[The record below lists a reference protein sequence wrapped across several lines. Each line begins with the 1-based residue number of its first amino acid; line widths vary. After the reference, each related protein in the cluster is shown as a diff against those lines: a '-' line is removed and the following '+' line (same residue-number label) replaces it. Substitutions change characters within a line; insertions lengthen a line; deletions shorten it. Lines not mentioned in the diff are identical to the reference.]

1 MFKNSSIRR
10 KLIAGIILGGM
21 IPSLIGSIYIVNSSR
36 NWMYKNNL
44 DNNKIMLEQM
54 AVYVDGV
61 ILKNMENIVGAVSSE
76 QRLMTANGSIKKYTE
91 FSPQILAQKPS
102 QKEKEIYDLFK
113 NIKDNNENIT
123 FISFGTSDGGY
134 VEYPQFNPKES
145 YDPRSRDWYKSA
157 LEKEG
162 VSISEPYLTKV
173 SKEIV
178 VSVDQRVVNE
188 GKTVGVISLTINIE
202 KFISSLKM
210 TKYGETG
217 YVSILSKEGVFINS
231 PANPDWLMKQS
242 SEVLPQAYGETKNV
256 DGDFYESE
264 FKELSGTSTK
274 VISTYE
280 SPYSGWEYISV
291 IDKSEVMDEVT
302 RWVSFLIITITSIIL
317 MIVFI
322 IILLSGYITKPILK
336 ISKMINKMSSF
347 DFKDYES
354 NNLEEYNTRYDEIGE
369 ISRAMSGM
377 QKNFTELKNN
387 IYDMDIQIKNI
398 DISESGLNKLTMSKE
413 NPFSAIADSVNDL
426 LERVN
431 KYVEKIKTQNEH
443 IHFLAHNDIMTKLPN
458 RIRFNGKLQE
468 VINSGAKGGVILIDI
483 DDFKGINDSMGHMYG
498 DKVIST
504 VAQRLTEI
512 SDKLTFVSRFGG
524 DEFLILYEFEEDMH
538 DLVSYILNIFVA
550 MEKEFEIEQNKIK
563 IEISV
568 GVSVFPK
575 DSSDVDELMMY
586 ADIAMYTV
594 KNSGKNNYA
603 FFNIPMAQNLKRN
616 MEIKKILSEAIE
628 SEAFKILYQPQVEL
642 KTGEIVGFEALVR
655 LKNHNI
661 SPGEFIPVAEENGT
675 IIPIGRLVT
684 KMAIEQMKTWIDKGL
699 KPKPVAINFSAVQI
713 HDIGYKSYLMSL
725 LKENEIDPQMITIE
739 ITEGIF
745 LEHKDTTIYLLKEL
759 RSHGIKIAIDDFGTG
774 FSSLSYLT
782 TLPIDC
788 IKFDRM
794 LSMKFLEVEDI
805 SVIKSLISLSHGLD
819 LKVVAEGIED
829 LKQVE
834 KLKDGNC
841 DTIQGY
847 YFSKPLEA
855 KDAEAIYNHKY
866 EV

>member
-354 NNLEEYNTRYDEIGE
+354 NNLEQYNTRYDEIGE

-443 IHFLAHNDIMTKLPN
+443 IHFLAHNDMMTKLPN
-458 RIRFNGKLQE
+458 RIRFNEKLQE

>member
-10 KLIAGIILGGM
+10 KLIAGIILGGI
-21 IPSLIGSIYIVNSSR
+21 IPSLIGSIYIADSSKK
-36 NWMYKNNL
+36 WMYKNNL

-54 AVYVDGV
+54 ATYVDGV
-61 ILKNMENIVGAVSSE
+61 ILKNMEGIVSAVSSE
-76 QRLMTANGSIKKYTE
+76 KRLMTANGSIKKYTE
-91 FSPQILAQKPS
+91 LSPQILSQKPS

-231 PANPDWLMKQS
+231 PGNPDWLMKQS

-458 RIRFNGKLQE
+458 RIRFNEKLQE

>member
-10 KLIAGIILGGM
+10 KLIAGIILGGI
-21 IPSLIGSIYIVNSSR
+21 IPSLIGSIYIVDSSKK
-36 NWMYKNNL
+36 WMYKNNL

-54 AVYVDGV
+54 ATYVDGV
-61 ILKNMENIVGAVSSE
+61 ILKNMEDIVSAVSSE
-76 QRLMTANGSIKKYTE
+76 KRLMTANGSIKKYTE
-91 FSPQILAQKPS
+91 LSPQILSQKPS
-102 QKEKEIYDLFK
+102 QKEKEIYDLFR

-145 YDPRSRDWYKSA
+145 YDPRSRDWYKNA
-157 LEKEG
+157 LKKEG

-188 GKTVGVISLTINIE
+188 GKTVGVISLTINIQ

-210 TKYGETG
+210 TKYGKTG
-217 YVSILSKEGVFINS
+217 YVSILSKERVFINS
-231 PANPDWLMKQS
+231 PGNPDWLMKKS
-242 SEVLPQAYGETKNV
+242 SEVIPQVYGETKNLS
-256 DGDFYESE
+256 GDFYESE
-264 FKELSGTSTK
+264 FKEVSGTSTK

-280 SPYSGWEYISV
+280 SPYSGWKYISV
-291 IDKSEVMDEVT
+291 IDKREVMDEVT

-317 MIVFI
+317 MIVLI

-347 DFKDYES
+347 DFKDYEN
-354 NNLEEYNTRYDEIGE
+354 NNLEQYNTRYDEIGE

-431 KYVEKIKTQNEH
+431 KYVEKIKIQNEH
-443 IHFLAHNDIMTKLPN
+443 IHFLAHNDMMTKLPN
-458 RIRFNGKLQE
+458 RAKFNEKLQE
-468 VINSGAKGGVILIDI
+468 VIHSGANGGVILIDI

-498 DKVIST
+498 DKVISK
-504 VAQRLTEI
+504 VASRLTEI
-512 SDKLTFVSRFGG
+512 SDKITFVSRFGG

-616 MEIKKILSEAIE
+616 MEIKKILNQAIE

-642 KTGEIVGFEALVR
+642 KTGKIGGFEALVR

-661 SPGEFIPVAEENGT
+661 SPGEFIPVSEENGSVVA
-675 IIPIGRLVT
+675 IGRLVT
-684 KMAIEQMKTWIDKGL
+684 KMAIEQMKIWSDKGL
-699 KPKPVAINFSAVQI
+699 EPKPIAINFSAVQI
-713 HDIGYKSYLMSL
+713 HDIGYKDYLMSL
-725 LKENEIDPQMITIE
+725 LKENEIDPKMITIE

-745 LEHKDTTIYLLKEL
+745 LEHKDTTVHLLKEL

-782 TLPIDC
+782 TLPIDY

-794 LSMKFLEVEDI
+794 LSLKFLEVEDI
-805 SVIKSLISLSHGLD
+805 SVMESLISLSHGLD
-819 LKVVAEGIED
+819 LKVVAEGIEE
-829 LKQVE
+829 LGHVK
-834 KLKDGNC
+834 KLKNGNC
-841 DTIQGY
+841 DIIQGY

-855 KDAEAIYNHKY
+855 KEAEAMYDHKY

>member
-21 IPSLIGSIYIVNSSR
+21 IPSLIGSIYIVDSSR

-61 ILKNMENIVGAVSSE
+61 ILKNMEGIVGAVSQE
-76 QRLMTANGSIKKYTE
+76 ERLMTASGSIKKYTE
-91 FSPQILAQKPS
+91 FSPQILSQEPS

-113 NIKDNNENIT
+113 NITENNENIT

-145 YDPRSRDWYKSA
+145 YDPRSRDWYKNA

-173 SKEIV
+173 SGEIV
-178 VSVDQRVVNE
+178 VSVDKRVINE

-210 TKYGETG
+210 TKYGKTG
-217 YVSILSKEGVFINS
+217 YVSILSSEGVFINS

-242 SEVLPQAYGETKNV
+242 SEVLPQVYGEYRSV

-264 FKELSGTSTK
+264 FKGESGTSTK

-280 SPYSGWEYISV
+280 SPYSGWKYISV

-317 MIVFI
+317 ITVFI
-322 IILLSGYITKPILK
+322 IIFLSGYITKPILK

-347 DFKDYES
+347 DFEDYENRS
-354 NNLEEYNTRYDEIGE
+354 LEEYNIRKDEIGE

-387 IYDMDIQIKNI
+387 IYDMDLQIKNI

-413 NPFSAIADSVNDL
+413 NPFSRVADSVNDL
-426 LERVN
+426 LGRVN

-458 RIRFNGKLQE
+458 RIRFNEKLQE

-524 DEFLILYEFEEDMH
+524 DEFLILYEYKDDIH

-684 KMAIEQMKTWIDKGL
+684 RMAIEQMKTWSDRGL
-699 KPKPVAINFSAVQI
+699 EPKPVAINFSAVQI